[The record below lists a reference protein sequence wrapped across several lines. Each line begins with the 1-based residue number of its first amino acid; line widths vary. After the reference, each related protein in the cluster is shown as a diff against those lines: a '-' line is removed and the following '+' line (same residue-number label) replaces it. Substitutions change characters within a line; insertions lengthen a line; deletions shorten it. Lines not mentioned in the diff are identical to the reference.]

1 LRQIKNHFNH
11 QIPFLFSATYKGN
24 QNPIALNFN
33 SNGVLSI
40 QLPQGPDTD
49 SYNIYLFVNVI
60 DDSLGTTVYNL
71 PNPVQVKPNENL
83 ANELLGDILSNDPRS
98 PFLSNLQS
106 GNLNTIAK
114 TIIGIASVFN
124 IEQPSNSTAINSTN
138 VIKQSI
144 LLSFKNI

>member
-1 LRQIKNHFNH
+1 
-11 QIPFLFSATYKGN
+11 
-24 QNPIALNFN
+24 LNFN
-33 SNGVLSI
+33 SDGVLNI

-124 IEQPSNSTAINSTN
+124 IEQPSNSTN

-144 LLSFKNI
+144 LLSFKCI